1 VTRVAEVPEHAAWN
15 ELLAG
20 LDALGARILSDDF
33 PGPPIDPD
41 EGYRHV
47 AQQLLCWLEWSI
59 GFGDPGRPAFQ
70 RQNDLVTMW
79 GGPNADNVYH
89 HARVDPGCTYRI
101 RGFMRSCEEFA
112 LAIRAGFRHT
122 DTPATLTELTA
133 SDLGIRAGDGF
144 ELLLGGD
151 GDEPNRVR
159 LPEGAVMCSIR
170 EYYLDWVPAEPAVM
184 TIERLDGTPQRP
196 LPRFADAVHEA
207 LDLTERSIVF
217 WNQYM
222 IDARAKQGDNTFG
235 DKIDVPRGLQL
246 SQFGFCFY
254 DLAPDDALHISA
266 DVPDARYWSLQLYRM
281 RWFTPYDIGRTTSLN
296 NAQMFVGDDG
306 RFHVVVAHRDPGVP
320 NWLDTEGR
328 PAGLVNFRYFW
339 GTTLPTLEAEVIP
352 LASVRDALPDDTPV
366 VDASER
372 AAVVAA
378 RRDHL
383 AWRFRT

>member
-1 VTRVAEVPEHAAWN
+1 MADVPERAAWG
-15 ELLAG
+15 ELLTG
-20 LDALGARILSDDF
+20 LDALGARILTDDF

-41 EGYRHV
+41 EGYRHL

-59 GFGDPGRPAFQ
+59 GYGDPSRPAFQ

-89 HARVDPGCTYRI
+89 HARIDPGCTYRI
-101 RGFMRSCEEFA
+101 RGLMRSCAEFA

-122 DTPATLTELTA
+122 DTPATLAELTA
-133 SDLGIRAGDGF
+133 SDVGIRAGDDF
-144 ELLLGGD
+144 ELLLGGE
-151 GDEPNRVR
+151 GDEPHRV
-159 LPEGAVMCSIR
+159 PIPDGSVMCSIR
-170 EYYLDWVPAEPAVM
+170 EYYLDWVPADPALF
-184 TIERLDGTPQRP
+184 TIERLDGTPRRP
-196 LPRFADAVHEA
+196 LPTFAGAVHEA
-207 LDLTERSIVF
+207 LDLTERSITF

-222 IDARAKQGDNTFG
+222 IDARAKQDDNTFG
-235 DKIDVPRGLQL
+235 DKIDVPRGLQI

-254 DLAPDDALHISA
+254 DLAPNEALHIA
-266 DVPDARYWSLQLYRM
+266 AEVPDARYWSLQLYRM

-296 NAQMFVGDDG
+296 NAQMFVGDDD

-328 PAGLVNFRYFW
+328 REGLVNFRYFW
-339 GTTLPTLEAEVIP
+339 GTSLPTLETEVVP
-352 LASVRDALPDDTPV
+352 VTSVRDALPDDTPV

-372 AAVVAA
+372 ADEVAA
-378 RRDHL
+378 RRQHL